1 MIQKIRQYF
10 CKHTYKCVYIYG
22 TYADWRCLKCEKK
35 KKGFAPVGLTQEQI
49 NNDIINRF
57 KKSKK

>member
-35 KKGFAPVGLTQEQI
+35 KKGFAPVGLTQDDVNKE
-49 NNDIINRF
+49 IIDRL
-57 KKSKK
+57 KQRK